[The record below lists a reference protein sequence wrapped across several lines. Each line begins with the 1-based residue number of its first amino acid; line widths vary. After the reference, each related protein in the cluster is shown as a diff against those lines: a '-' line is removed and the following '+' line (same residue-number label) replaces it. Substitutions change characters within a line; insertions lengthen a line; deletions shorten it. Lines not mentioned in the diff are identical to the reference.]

1 MQCLACAVLA
11 VHSSS
16 EEAPVPLGTRQ
27 KGPTNEAKTS
37 AASSQSG
44 TAHVHRQSVLN
55 TIREIAEAI
64 VAVNLR
70 ARKRGGGAGEGGGAW
85 VGKHD
90 QRIKSRCGFAS
101 SEYVC
106 KMSRHGS

>member
-1 MQCLACAVLA
+1 MLA

-27 KGPTNEAKTS
+27 KGPTHEAKTT

-70 ARKRGGGAGEGGGAW
+70 ARKRGGGGRAKGGGRGWANTTN
-85 VGKHD
+85 
-90 QRIKSRCGFAS
+90 AS
-101 SEYVC
+101 EAGVDSL
-106 KMSRHGS
+106 R